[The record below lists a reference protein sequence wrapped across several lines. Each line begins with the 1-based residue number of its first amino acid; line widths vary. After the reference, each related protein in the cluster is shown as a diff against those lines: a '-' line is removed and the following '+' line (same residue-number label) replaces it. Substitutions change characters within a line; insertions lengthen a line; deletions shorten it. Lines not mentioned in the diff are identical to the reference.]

1 MLEYL
6 FFSDSVTQRFR
17 DFLAKQDVA
26 YEDRVEKVENARII
40 ALNKPEDED
49 LWDLIEDYYDQL
61 AIEDQELAEAQEA
74 QDTIHRAGIFL
85 QLSGGRQTN
94 AMVDPDI
101 LNRILSAVTMDELH
115 LFLEAVVRSVENPD
129 DSPICHTE
137 APDEH

>member
-6 FFSDSVTQRFR
+6 FFNDSVTQRFR

-26 YEDRVEKVENARII
+26 FEDRVEKVENARII
-40 ALNKPEDED
+40 ALEEPEDES

-61 AIEDQELAEAQEA
+61 AIEDQELAEAEEPDDA
-74 QDTIHRAGIFL
+74 THRAGILL

-101 LNRILSAVTMDELH
+101 LSRILSVVTMDELH
-115 LFLEAVVRSVENPD
+115 RFLEAVVRSIENPD

-137 APDEH
+137 TSAEH